1 LRKKITMKLNQ
12 KSRFGLLTL
21 ALLSVQ
27 LFTAC
32 TGTQKSKKDVPTSY
46 NTKSAAISNT
56 EARLLYVDLYR
67 TIAIREMERTG
78 IPASIK
84 LAQGILESNSGRSE
98 LSSKY
103 NNHFGIKCHSEWT
116 GERFYKEDDD
126 KDPVTGQLIK
136 SCFRAYKAGDES
148 FIAHSEFLRDPRKV
162 NRYGFLFQ
170 LDPKDYVGWAN
181 GLERAGY
188 ATATD
193 YSEKLIRIIEDM
205 QLSKFDQMS
214 ARDVANNNPTQNN
227 GKTNTRPDS
236 GFDNPNSSPNIGTTN
251 NANNS
256 NMGVSE
262 GRVND
267 TRVLKVSYPLTL
279 EQLAGRY
286 DVSIKKLQDYNEEI
300 GSEGTKLLRQGS
312 FVYLQKKRNSYSG
325 NEKYHRVQACET
337 MYDVSQKYGI
347 KLSKLYR
354 KNEMREGD
362 QPQAGEK
369 IILRRGLFQSFD
381 MPALRDT
388 FGEWKR
394 CNMPIDTITNRPP
407 APPTANRPPT
417 INNSG
422 EFTFDIAPGGS
433 GQPQTS
439 SGTTYYPPA
448 TQPSSGTTYYP
459 PTTQP
464 SSGTTYYPNT
474 QPSSGTTY
482 YPSDNNN
489 YPNTTTTYPSSG
501 SVNYPTTDVSS
512 APSYPSY
519 PSRPATQPSR
529 PATQPSRP
537 TTQPT
542 RPATQPT
549 TTTPRP
555 TTQPSGAVQYHT
567 VMKGD
572 TMYGLS
578 KRFGVTVDRL
588 RELNGMADT
597 NIKIGQQLR
606 VK

>member
-1 LRKKITMKLNQ
+1 MKLNQ
-12 KSRFGLLTL
+12 KSRFGLLAL

-32 TGTQKSKKDVPTSY
+32 TGTQKSKKGVPTSY
-46 NTKSAAISNT
+46 GINSKAAITNT
-56 EARLLYVDLYR
+56 EARLLYVDLYK

-84 LAQGILESNSGRSE
+84 LAQGILESNSGR
-98 LSSKY
+98 SKY

-148 FIAHSEFLRDPRKV
+148 FIAHSEFIRDPRKV

-205 QLSKFDQMS
+205 QLSKYDQMS
-214 ARDVANNNPTQNN
+214 SRDVANNNPTRNN
-227 GKTNTRPDS
+227 GNTNNRPDS
-236 GFDNPNSSPNIGTTN
+236 GFDNPNSSPNIGNSN
-251 NANNS
+251 NSNNS

-286 DVSIKKLQDYNEEI
+286 DISIKKLQDYNEEI
-300 GSEGTKLLRQGS
+300 GGEGTKLLRQGS

-325 NEKYHRVQACET
+325 NEKYHRVQACES
-337 MYDVSQKYGI
+337 MYDISQKYGI

-388 FGEWKR
+388 FGEWR
-394 CNMPIDTITNRPP
+394 NCNIPIDTITNRRP
-407 APPTANRPPT
+407 APPSTANRPPT

-433 GQPQTS
+433 GQPQSNYPTNNTS
-439 SGTTYYPPA
+439 YPQ
-448 TQPSSGTTYYP
+448 TSYP
-459 PTTQP
+459 QNNTN
-464 SSGTTYYPNT
+464 YPQGNYPQT
-474 QPSSGTTY
+474 SQPSSGTTY
-482 YPSDNNN
+482 YPSSTTSYPSSGSNTTYYPSDNNN
-489 YPNTTTTYPSSG
+489 PSNTTTYPSSG
-501 SVNYPTTDVSS
+501 SNNYPTTDVNTTSN
-512 APSYPSY
+512 YPSY
-519 PSRPATQPSR
+519 PSRPT
-529 PATQPSRP
+529 TQPSRP
-537 TTQPT
+537 TTQPS

-555 TTQPSGAVQYHT
+555 TTQPTGAVQYHT
-567 VMKGD
+567 VAKGD

-578 KRFGVTVDRL
+578 KKFGVTVDRL

>member
-1 LRKKITMKLNQ
+1 MKLNQ
-12 KSRFGLLTL
+12 KSLFGLLVL

-46 NTKSAAISNT
+46 GINSKSPMSNM
-56 EARLLYVDLYR
+56 EVRLMYVDLYK

-78 IPASIK
+78 VPASIK

-148 FIAHSEFLRDPRKV
+148 FIAHSEFIRDPRKV

-205 QLSKFDQMS
+205 QLSKYDQMS
-214 ARDVANNNPTQNN
+214 SRDVANNNPTRNN
-227 GKTNTRPDS
+227 GSNNGNNRPND
-236 GFDNPNSSPNIGTTN
+236 GFDNPSSSPNIGNTN
-251 NANNS
+251 NGNNNNNTNNS

-300 GSEGTKLLRQGS
+300 GSEGTTLLRQGS

-337 MYDVSQKYGI
+337 MYDISQKYGV

-407 APPTANRPPT
+407 VQPSTANRPT
-417 INNSG
+417 VNNSG

-433 GQPQTS
+433 GQPQNNYPTNNTS
-439 SGTTYYPPA
+439 YPQTNYPPSS
-448 TQPSSGTTYYP
+448 QPSSGTTYYP
-459 PTTQP
+459 STGNTTTNP
-464 SSGTTYYPNT
+464 SSGT
-474 QPSSGTTY
+474 GTTY

-489 YPNTTTTYPSSG
+489 YPSNTTTYPSSG
-501 SVNYPTTDVSS
+501 SNNYPSTDVNST
-512 APSYPSY
+512 PSYPSY

-529 PATQPSRP
+529 P
-537 TTQPT
+537 
-542 RPATQPT
+542 
-549 TTTPRP
+549 
-555 TTQPSGAVQYHT
+555 TTQPSKPTTATPRPPTQPMGAVQYHT
-567 VMKGD
+567 VGKGD